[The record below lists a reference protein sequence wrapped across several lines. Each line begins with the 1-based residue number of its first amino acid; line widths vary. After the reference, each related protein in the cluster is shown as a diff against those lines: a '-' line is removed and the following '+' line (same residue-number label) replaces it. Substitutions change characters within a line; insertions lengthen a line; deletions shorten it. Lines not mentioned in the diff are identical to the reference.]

1 METFKK
7 IVGVFIVLIGIG
19 DIVFDKSW
27 FWGAIIVA
35 IGLSLLVKKLGN
47 IMFREWGRQ

>member
-7 IVGVFIVLIGIG
+7 IFGAFIVLIGIG

-27 FWGAIIVA
+27 FWGSLIVA
-35 IGLSLLVKKLGN
+35 IGLSLLVKKWGN
-47 IMFREWGRQ
+47 IMFREWGKQ